1 MEQTTKISI
10 NSLKIHP
17 RNKEFFDDIEGDTY
31 EQFKKSIQED
41 GIITPLIVSP
51 DMTIISGHQRYKACR
66 DLDINL
72 IPAIIREDLV
82 DENIKLRQ
90 LIASNFGRLK
100 NSPEKFRKAVAEYVG
115 LSGKKSGNNQWVS
128 QDDAPKI
135 SRTDIA
141 KELGISKQELDR
153 ILQIEKNLIP
163 PLKQALD
170 KGFIT
175 KTAALGICVKLE
187 QSEQKELLT
196 ELTQLIGE
204 KVENNTTKEK
214 VSASNDEVKSLL
226 SVIEQKN
233 TENKKLAELNTQM
246 MNKAT
251 QIEKLKKDLE
261 RKVDS
266 NNNDYQRI
274 HNELITR
281 NQEVINL
288 KEQIRSLKSVTEE
301 EIYAKKL
308 KDGAIYFCNRVND
321 FVREYGGLCWLS
333 DHINELP
340 DYERKSY
347 IKAVEMMENWTFAIR
362 ANMKNYLGG

>member
-41 GIITPLIVSP
+41 GVITPLIVAP
-51 DMTIISGHQRYKACR
+51 DMTIVSGHQRYKACR
-66 DLDINL
+66 DLGINL
-72 IPAIIREDLV
+72 IPAIIREDLI

-100 NSPEKFRKAVAEYVG
+100 NSPEKFRKAVAEYVELVG
-115 LSGKKSGNNQWVS
+115 NKKGDNQHTQNLHKLN
-128 QDDAPKI
+128 QDK
-135 SRTDIA
+135 IA
-141 KELGISKQELDR
+141 KELGLSVRDLQV
-153 ILQIEKNLIP
+153 ILSIEKNLIP
-163 PLKQALD
+163 ELKQALD

-175 KTAALGICVKLE
+175 KIAALGICGKLGK
-187 QSEQKELLT
+187 SEQKELLS

-204 KVENNTTKEK
+204 KVESNTTKEK

-288 KEQIRSLKSVTEE
+288 KDQIRSLKSVTEE
-301 EIYAKKL
+301 EKYAKKL

-347 IKAVEMMENWTFAIR
+347 IKAVEMMENWTFAIK